1 MDIGKFDQ
9 LGKVHSRRPGMTVRE
24 VRAEEFDRDTL
35 RKEAIAAAYEATT
48 AFPAYV
54 QRIHEI
60 FRETFPPHVIATI
73 SNWSMVRRVGP
84 DGVSLD
90 GPTAGLEQHHVEL
103 LQALLLT
110 LGRRE
115 WGNEPAD
122 LNQVGEMIE
131 TLKSLATA
139 FHRRRAL
146 AFEDI
151 RDDPQR
157 VTAAII
163 QERLRDNT
171 QMVRNWGRYDDMV
184 RIIRELHAPL
194 DGPLTER
201 HGFGATD
208 LVDVADAVV
217 GLTQERLTARIALLD
232 GIMRGRTR
240 KAIVRDFFA
249 RYEGVDGDPDE
260 FLASLSKRTTLRQLR
275 AILQGHAT
283 IGLPMQFR
291 VEPELIAERLGK
303 PLAVVAKVFRAL
315 SIVPA
320 ALRESQPEHLFLAN
334 PVWHRPAIHDGDDFL
349 FLLPQT
355 IVGFL
360 PDLLRDLSIEAGL
373 AKRLEKRRAKYLE
386 QEMTCVIAG
395 ALPGAKLL
403 PGAKWRWEGVTYE
416 TDLIA
421 VVDKV
426 VLVAEAK
433 SAMLTEGTLRGAP
446 NSIRRNVEE
455 LLVKPAVQSERLQ
468 GILTAAGKGDEEAMR
483 VVASLDL
490 GLDPRE
496 IDRVVRLSVTLDDFS
511 ALSSAQ
517 ADLKQA
523 GWFPSEVGQPAT
535 MGLADLCTCADI
547 LDGPLFFLHYLV
559 GRERIQRNASIFGDE
574 LDYLGT
580 YLHSGLDLA
589 EVESGTH
596 RGMFSRMS
604 QAIDAY
610 HLEIGLGRAG
620 VKPRP
625 RVQPYVASIL
635 ETFARRRPRDW
646 TTMGLTLLDALPPG
660 SGDGLEE
667 AMEELAAEVARGGRG
682 SDRPGVML
690 ASTESRRAVAAFHVF
705 SEEDREAVRR
715 ERAPFLAEY
724 AMQAAGTDRCIVI
737 ARSLAQW
744 GQPYALAF
752 WAEAEDEPPNPD
764 D

>member
-1 MDIGKFDQ
+1 MDIRKFDQ
-9 LGKVHSRRPGMTVRE
+9 LGEVHSRRPGMTVRE
-24 VRAEEFDRDTL
+24 VKAEEFDRETL
-35 RKEAIAAAYEATT
+35 RKEAIAAANEATT

-60 FRETFPPHVIATI
+60 FREAFPPHVIATI

-115 WGNEPAD
+115 WGSEPAD
-122 LNQVGEMIE
+122 LSQVGEMIE

-249 RYEGVDGDPDE
+249 QYEGVDGDPDE
-260 FLASLSKRTTLRQLR
+260 FFASLSKRTTLRQLR

-386 QEMTCVIAG
+386 QEMTRVIAALEAG
-395 ALPGAKLL
+395 APPWRRPWDPDQAGGPAMPRNAVTGVRYRGVNTILL
-403 PGAKWRWEGVTYE
+403 GMSPLAFGSADPRWATYKQAAERGWQVRRGECGTTAYFFKRLEVREADAGVGEGEDATRRIPLLRAFTLFHASQIEGVPAFVPPT
-416 TDLIA
+416 
-421 VVDKV
+421 
-426 VLVAEAK
+426 VAEAPWRAPDAVDTIVANS
-433 SAMLTEGTLRGAP
+433 SAVIRIGGERAFYSPATDHIQMPPPGAFP
-446 NSIRRNVEE
+446 
-455 LLVKPAVQSERLQ
+455 
-468 GILTAAGKGDEEAMR
+468 TAAGWSSVLIHECSHWTGAASRLNRDLRTRFGSHGYAREEVRAELGQ
-483 VVASLDL
+483 VFVCSEL
-490 GLDPRE
+490 GLPC
-496 IDRVVRLSVTLDDFS
+496 DFS
-511 ALSSAQ
+511 NAA
-517 ADLKQA
+517 A
-523 GWFPSEVGQPAT
+523 
-535 MGLADLCTCADI
+535 
-547 LDGPLFFLHYLV
+547 YLV
-559 GRERIQRNASIFGDE
+559 SWLEALRSDRKEVFRAAADAQRIA
-574 LDYLGT
+574 DYLLAFHPAYRAGG
-580 YLHSGLDLA
+580 SEAAADGEPADGLPLA
-589 EVESGTH
+589 E
-596 RGMFSRMS
+596 
-604 QAIDAY
+604 
-610 HLEIGLGRAG
+610 
-620 VKPRP
+620 
-625 RVQPYVASIL
+625 
-635 ETFARRRPRDW
+635 
-646 TTMGLTLLDALPPG
+646 
-660 SGDGLEE
+660 
-667 AMEELAAEVARGGRG
+667 AA
-682 SDRPGVML
+682 
-690 ASTESRRAVAAFHVF
+690 
-705 SEEDREAVRR
+705 
-715 ERAPFLAEY
+715 
-724 AMQAAGTDRCIVI
+724 
-737 ARSLAQW
+737 
-744 GQPYALAF
+744 
-752 WAEAEDEPPNPD
+752 
-764 D
+764 